1 MRKLGIETLPDENNW
16 IDADTV
22 MIHACFQI
30 LTNYI
35 EIENALDI
43 INYEAH
49 KDFVDEVNALYD
61 WWKVRRKKVHC
72 KDTEHHIDDSY
83 LLRLMKIRT
92 KLWV

>member
-1 MRKLGIETLPDENNW
+1 MRLLGVKTLPDENDW

-22 MIHACFQI
+22 MIHSCFQI
-30 LTNYI
+30 LVNYV
-35 EIENALDI
+35 EIEKALEH

-49 KDFVDEVNALYD
+49 KDFVDEVRALYD
-61 WWKVRRKKVHC
+61 WWQIRSKKVHC
-72 KDTEHHIDDSY
+72 KDKEHSIDDSY